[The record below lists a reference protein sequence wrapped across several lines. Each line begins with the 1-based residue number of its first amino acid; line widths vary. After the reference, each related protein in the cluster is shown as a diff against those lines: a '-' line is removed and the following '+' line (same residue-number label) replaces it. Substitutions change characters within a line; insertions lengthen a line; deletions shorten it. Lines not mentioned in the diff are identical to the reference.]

1 MTVPPNPYD
10 PPPPDPYGTP
20 AAGAYGT
27 GPPGAPYP
35 YAYPYPDP
43 YALRPQP
50 TNTLAIAAL
59 VCAFVFAPLGIV
71 FGHISLSQIR
81 RTGEA
86 GRGLAIASLVIG
98 YALTALTLVTVVLL
112 VAFMAVMARDFDK
125 YNHYGSPSYSFTA
138 SPAPDVEDL
147 PAFAPPANLGADC
160 SYPAAAAPASKPVAR
175 PRAGRVPTEP
185 AHVAATIA
193 TDRGNIGV
201 ELDNAKSPC
210 TVNSFV
216 SLAQQGYFDGTSCH
230 RLTANKSLSVLQCGD
245 PTATGSGG
253 PGYTFADE
261 YPTNQ
266 YPDGDAGLGVP
277 LRYPRGT
284 LAMANAG
291 TGTNGSQFFIV
302 YADSKLPP
310 TYTVFGSV
318 DETGMVAVD
327 RVAAG
332 GVTDGNLD
340 GKPALPVTIESVRL
354 D

>member
-10 PPPPDPYGTP
+10 PAPSGPDGANDP
-20 AAGAYGT
+20 AGYRAG
-27 GPPGAPYP
+27 PYP

-43 YALRPQP
+43 YGPPPPRQ

-71 FGHISLSQIR
+71 FGHVSLSQIK
-81 RTGEA
+81 RTGEE
-86 GRGLAIASLVIG
+86 GRGLAIAGLAIG
-98 YALTALTLVTVVLL
+98 YALTAISLVSVILLVTFMVI
-112 VAFMAVMARDFDK
+112 VAKDAGNDHRA
-125 YNHYGSPSYSFTA
+125 GSPTNGFTA
-138 SPAPDVEDL
+138 RPAPDIDDL
-147 PAFAPPANLGADC
+147 PEFSPPANLGADC
-160 SYPAAAAPASKPVAR
+160 RYPAAAPASKPVR
-175 PRAGRVPTEP
+175 QPRAGRVPTEP
-185 AHVAATIA
+185 AQVAATIA

-216 SLAQQGYFDGTSCH
+216 NLAQQGYFDGTSCH
-230 RLTANKSLSVLQCGD
+230 RLTANNSLSVLQCGD
-245 PTATGSGG
+245 PTATGTGG
-253 PGYTFADE
+253 PGYSFANE

-266 YPDGDAGLGVP
+266 YVEGDAKLGVP
-277 LRYPRGT
+277 VRYPRGT

-318 DETGMVAVD
+318 DDTGMATVD
-327 RVAAG
+327 RVAGAG
-332 GVTDGNLD
+332 VVGGNLD
-340 GKPALPVTIESVRL
+340 GKPALPVTIESIRL